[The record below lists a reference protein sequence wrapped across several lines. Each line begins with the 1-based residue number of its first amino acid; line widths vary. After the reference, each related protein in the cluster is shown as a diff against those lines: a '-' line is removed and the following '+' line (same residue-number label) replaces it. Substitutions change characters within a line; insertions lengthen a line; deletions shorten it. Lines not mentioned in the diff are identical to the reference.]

1 MCYTIFTSGA
11 CEDLGN
17 IENGFV
23 NVNSP
28 IALPGEMAEF
38 SCRSG
43 YVLDGHSTTY
53 CKADLTWSHP
63 LSQCIEPVE
72 PGKVSCLSLPQD
84 FVK

>member
-1 MCYTIFTSGA
+1 MRCIVPFALGA
-11 CEDLGN
+11 CRDLGK

-28 IALPGEMAEF
+28 IALPGVMAEF

-63 LSQCIEPVE
+63 LSKCIEQVE
-72 PGKVSCLSLPQD
+72 PGKVC
-84 FVK
+84 V